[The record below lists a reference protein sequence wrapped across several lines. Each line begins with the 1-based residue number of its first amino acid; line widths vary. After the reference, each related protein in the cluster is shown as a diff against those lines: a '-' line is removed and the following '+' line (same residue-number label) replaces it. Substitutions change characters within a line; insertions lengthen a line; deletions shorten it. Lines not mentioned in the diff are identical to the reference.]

1 MSEPVAAGSWVEL
14 ARVVLEP
21 GQRAA
26 QLPDDTA
33 AVPLELRV
41 CGRLLAAGRVGEEVE
56 IETRAGRRLR
66 GRLADPSP
74 RYRHGFGPP
83 VPELTAAAEQARAML
98 AEGGEDT
105 PP

>member
-14 ARVVLEP
+14 MRVVLEP
-21 GQRAA
+21 GERAP
-26 QLPDDTA
+26 QLPEDTA

-41 CGRLLAAGRVGEEVE
+41 CGHLLAEGRVGEEVE
-56 IETRAGRRLR
+56 IETRSGRRLR

-74 RYRHGFGPP
+74 CYRHGFGPP

-98 AEGGEDT
+98 AEGGEET